1 MKFMQVAEIAC
12 RDIEAVGGTVEKV
25 EQGKHVKIYWSHP
38 KTGKQLLTC
47 SLSCSDWRA
56 AKNNRSIIRRKAAAM
71 EKFFA
76 LGSAFY

>member
-56 AKNNRSIIRRKAAAM
+56 EKNNRSIIRRLASTGDAYLVL
-71 EKFFA
+71 A
-76 LGSAFY
+76 LS